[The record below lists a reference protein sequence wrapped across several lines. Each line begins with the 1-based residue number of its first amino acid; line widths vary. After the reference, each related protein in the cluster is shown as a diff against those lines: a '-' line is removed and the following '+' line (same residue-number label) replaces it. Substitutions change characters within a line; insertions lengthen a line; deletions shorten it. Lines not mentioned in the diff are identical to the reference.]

1 MVKRYFPFPYV
12 ALFGAVTFVI
22 ASLFFTS
29 PVPAATESQR
39 DFHSVITSADDFNS
53 FVMHVSPIAIA
64 SMEVD
69 EFTPWHQ
76 AIRTVQPLAPEY
88 AESLKTDALNFIE
101 TRMRC

>member
-1 MVKRYFPFPYV
+1 MVKRYFPFPCV

-39 DFHSVITSADDFNS
+39 DFHSIIVSADDFNP
-53 FVMHVSPIAIA
+53 FVMHVSPVAIA

-69 EFTPWHQ
+69 EFLPWHQ
-76 AIRTVQPLAPEY
+76 AIRTVQPLSPEY

>member
-1 MVKRYFPFPYV
+1 MIKRYFPYV
-12 ALFGAVTFVI
+12 AVIGAVTFML

-39 DFHSVITSADDFNS
+39 DFYSVIVSADDLGP
-53 FVMHVSPIAIA
+53 FVMHVSPVAIA

-69 EFTPWHQ
+69 EFMPWHR
-76 AIRTVQPLAPEY
+76 AIRTAQPLAPEY

>member
-1 MVKRYFPFPYV
+1 MVKRYLSFPYL
-12 ALFGAVTFVI
+12 ALFGAATFVL

-29 PVPAATESQR
+29 PVPAATESR
-39 DFHSVITSADDFNS
+39 SDFYSVIVSADDIGP
-53 FVMHVSPIAIA
+53 FVMHVSPVAIA

-69 EFTPWHQ
+69 EFMPWHQ
-76 AIRTVQPLAPEY
+76 AVRTAHPLAPGY